1 MKLRLQTGWHVILCM
16 LLLAVML
23 LSGCTSRTD
32 KEVKDD
38 GYVVYY
44 INRDMNDLVKESVDV
59 DADTT
64 EEVLAELLVF
74 LDTETK
80 ELEYQKPLI
89 RDVKIESY
97 EINKTTLI
105 VHFSQNYSNLPAD
118 EAVLVRTAT
127 ARTLLQVPEISNISI
142 YVGDKPL
149 QDSNG
154 NVIGLM
160 SEDSFIENPGSQL
173 NSIQTA
179 QLTLYF
185 ADAKGSQLVS
195 EVQTV
200 HYISSISIE
209 KLIVEQLIAGP
220 ETKKLQATISSETK
234 ILNVTTNDNI
244 CYVNFDDGFLIQNY
258 DVSEEAVIYSIV
270 DSLTELSGINKV
282 QISVNGSTN
291 MYYREKES
299 LDTFF
304 TRNLDL
310 VDSTDDSVNKT
321 EVERIGE

>member
-1 MKLRLQTGWHVILCM
+1 
-16 LLLAVML
+16 
-23 LSGCTSRTD
+23 
-32 KEVKDD
+32 
-38 GYVVYY
+38 
-44 INRDMNDLVKESVDV
+44 MNDLVKEPVDIGGE
-59 DADTT
+59 TS
-64 EEVLAELLVF
+64 EEVLAELMAL
-74 LDTETK
+74 LDTDTN
-80 ELEYQKPLI
+80 ELDYQKPLI
-89 RDVKIESY
+89 RDVTIDSFEM
-97 EINKTTLI
+97 NKTTLI
-105 VHFSQNYSNLPAD
+105 LHFSSNYADLPAD
-118 EAVLVRTAT
+118 EAVLVRTAA
-127 ARTLLQVPEISNISI
+127 ARTLLQVPGINNISI
-142 YVGDKPL
+142 YIGDTPL

-185 ADAKGSQLVS
+185 ADKKGSQLVS

-220 ETKKLQATISSETK
+220 ETKNLQSTISSETK

-244 CYVNFDDGFLIQNY
+244 CYVNFDDGFLVQNY

-270 DSLTELSGINKV
+270 DSLTELSDINKV

-310 VDSTDDSVNKT
+310 VDSSDQNINET

>member
-1 MKLRLQTGWHVILCM
+1 MKLRLYKRWSVILCFA
-16 LLLAVML
+16 LLFVTA
-23 LSGCTSRTD
+23 LSGCTSKKD
-32 KEVKDD
+32 KDAKND

-44 INRDMNDLVKESVDV
+44 INRAMNDLVKEPVDIKT
-59 DADTT
+59 DSS
-64 EEVLAELLVF
+64 EEVLSELLTL
-74 LDTETK
+74 LDTDTN

-97 EINKTTLI
+97 EINKTTLTL
-105 VHFSQNYSNLPAD
+105 HFSSGFAELSAD
-118 EAVLVRTAT
+118 EAVLVRTAA
-127 ARTLLQVPEISNISI
+127 ARTLLQVPDISNISI

-310 VDSTDDSVNKT
+310 VDLTDESVNET
-321 EVERIGE
+321 EVERTGE

>member
-1 MKLRLQTGWHVILCM
+1 MKLRLYKRWPVILCFA
-16 LLLAVML
+16 LLFVTA
-23 LSGCTSRTD
+23 LSGCSSKKD
-32 KEVKDD
+32 KEAQND

-44 INRDMNDLVKESVDV
+44 INRAMNDLVKEPVEIR
-59 DADTT
+59 ADSS
-64 EEVLAELLVF
+64 EEVLSELLTL
-74 LDTETK
+74 LDTDTN

-89 RDVKIESY
+89 HDVKIESY

-105 VHFSQNYSNLPAD
+105 LHFSSGFAELSAD
-118 EAVLVRTAT
+118 EAVLVRTAA

-310 VDSTDDSVNKT
+310 VDLTDESVNET
-321 EVERIGE
+321 EVERTGE

>member
-1 MKLRLQTGWHVILCM
+1 M

-44 INRDMNDLVKESVDV
+44 INRDMNDLVKEPVDV

>member
-1 MKLRLQTGWHVILCM
+1 M